1 MYLKRT
7 SSKLQYHDQE
17 LPTNSSLLLSYASE
31 KDADEHMTTEHFQ
44 TLMKTAGGE
53 EVLSKPPTIIKC
65 QPFAGFLSR

>member
-1 MYLKRT
+1 
-7 SSKLQYHDQE
+7 
-17 LPTNSSLLLSYASE
+17 
-31 KDADEHMTTEHFQ
+31 MTTEHFQ